1 MGTARLR
8 SVRLSRRMKRIT
20 DATCENNRNKVEP
33 RASDAEAY
41 LQCLK
46 LSKQKLFAQVMMLSW
61 PMSTMVNHFRKN
73 HYAVLPHRVS

>member
-1 MGTARLR
+1 MLPARAEMLDGHRSLR
-8 SVRLSRRMKRIT
+8 SVRLSRRMKRVA
-20 DATCENNRNKVEP
+20 DATCDNNRDRVKH

-61 PMSTMVNHFRKN
+61 
-73 HYAVLPHRVS
+73 L